1 MRKLFILILG
11 IFLVFS
17 LVGVG
22 FSNGNGDSDECT
34 CTSVSCPSCPDY
46 CTYGSITSSGTI
58 TIYFQFL
65 GTQTFGPYNY
75 KSPQDTFISRWCKC
89 DECHCSCWCAS
100 YTYYCGNWGECIHSG
115 CSCKD
120 EYCNGWCLHKA
131 KSAPN
136 EVPVYDG
143 PDFANC
149 GGSAGGD
156 CSTFGEKY
164 ERNSKTYSEATSC
177 TCSWCT
183 IRNYYECDSSQ
194 IDDSHPCS
202 SENCAP
208 DFVGG
213 RNYCCDSEQ
222 CAHLGNVVS
231 LSGYR
236 YRDSSVNPDLYCYD
250 SGSIVQYQGY
260 KLKCND
266 GNWEFIGGNKS
277 DFSDNCGKTIF
288 NYPLFFNSPDNNFY
302 PDGYGYKDS
311 YAIYP
316 VSFDGTKDIVASVI
330 PDETVEINEESVRY
344 KVFGEKTG
352 EFDVKF
358 KGDEEGNQFDLT
370 VNCYTPDKY
379 NCDSSHDDCWPG
391 SYCSQDNPTN
401 NFVSDDD
408 IAKVKLGVRILN
420 NNSDVKCWINGENIL
435 DETEF
440 KDLVWS
446 DEIALEDY
454 NLIACKVEA
463 KEANSGFDAKLYQTK
478 TGGSYFDFGDIDGG
492 IVTAPDCSI
501 STKWRYTDSV
511 SVDDW
516 KNKFDYDDSSWE
528 EKPQPFGSYLGIG
541 CTKKPEMIYSPPPGE
556 INLCD
561 GVPCESLTSESWCT
575 NPGAMYEYCCKWV
588 EEGQTACTQD
598 KLKTSGDIL
607 YLRKIIEPNYYFF
620 CCPNNTCAHLGE
632 CYDEGSHRLTV
643 AGEDG
648 SPCLWNCKNNR
659 WGKQQE
665 GAECEKDCDCA
676 DSDENNCVPTLHDL
690 SKKICCNIGECGLGV
705 ESRCT
710 DDSYCCP
717 SGHSTIYKG
726 NLCQCNA
733 GSWTCSNTAI
743 KTDYS
748 RILFSKNSNKHETTL
763 EVSETELRDI
773 NSANAKVL
781 VFFDK
786 KDYDGDITITGL
798 ENCSSFIST
807 TKPID
812 EKFEFD
818 SSSILSTD
826 KGLNCRL
833 KIEAPGLDNDE
844 YFFYTGSTLVL
855 EYI

>member
-11 IFLVFS
+11 FILVFV
-17 LVGVG
+17 LVGVDKVSG
-22 FSNGNGDSDECT
+22 CGCADSSCDCDSNRCDRDSTTNCADLTTWYHSSSESYTGLSYLNKRSFKESDCVSNGECGPCCDGGEDCDGGCYTKYNCKSNYVT
-34 CTSVSCPSCPDY
+34 CQEWEDCSSPTSCGNRGNCDCNINY
-46 CTYGSITSSGTI
+46 CKG
-58 TIYFQFL
+58 
-65 GTQTFGPYNY
+65 
-75 KSPQDTFISRWCKC
+75 WCKNRVN
-89 DECHCSCWCAS
+89 E
-100 YTYYCGNWGECIHSG
+100 GEI
-115 CSCKD
+115 
-120 EYCNGWCLHKA
+120 
-131 KSAPN
+131 
-136 EVPVYDG
+136 PVYNG
-143 PDFANC
+143 PSFANC
-149 GGSAGGD
+149 GGAAGD
-156 CSTFGEKY
+156 CSFDEDYSKY
-164 ERNSKTYSEATSC
+164 ESQSKGYTHTSYSTC

-194 IDDSHPCS
+194 MDDSHPCS

-231 LSGYR
+231 WSEDR
-236 YRDSSVNPDLYCYD
+236 HKDSSVNPDLYCYD
-250 SGSIVQYQGY
+250 SDSIVQYQGY

-266 GNWEFIGGNKS
+266 GNWEFIGGEKA
-277 DFSDNCGKTIF
+277 DFTDNCGKTIF

-311 YAIYP
+311 YVIYP

-330 PDETVEINEESVRY
+330 PDETVKINEENVRY
-344 KVFGEKTG
+344 KVFREETR

-358 KGDEEGNQFDLT
+358 KGDEEGNQFNLS

-408 IAKVKLGVRILN
+408 IAKVKLGVKILN

-454 NLIACKVEA
+454 NLIACKVTA
-463 KEANSGFDAKLYQTK
+463 RGTNSKFKASLRNGFI
-478 TGGSYFDFGDIDGG
+478 YFDFSDE
-492 IVTAPDCSI
+492 S
-501 STKWRYTDSV
+501 KWKYNDSV
-511 SVDDW
+511 SGDDW
-516 KNKFDYDDSSWE
+516 KNNFDSDWDT
-528 EKPQPFGSYLGIG
+528 KNQPITLANY
-541 CTKKPEMIYSPPPGE
+541 
-556 INLCD
+556 
-561 GVPCESLTSESWCT
+561 
-575 NPGAMYEYCCKWV
+575 
-588 EEGQTACTQD
+588 
-598 KLKTSGDIL
+598 GDIL
-607 YLRKIIEPNYYFF
+607 YLRKRVEPNYLFY
-620 CCPNNTCAHLGE
+620 CCPNNSCAHPQE
-632 CYDEGSHRLTV
+632 DKICWEEGDYNLTV
-643 AGEDG
+643 SGESDE
-648 SPCLWNCKNNR
+648 STKCLWDCKNGIWR
-659 WGKQQE
+659 KREE
-665 GAECEKDCDCA
+665 GGLCYRHCDCA
-676 DSDENNCVPTLHDL
+676 DSDENYCVPTLHDL

-705 ESRCT
+705 ESRCNK
-710 DDSYCCP
+710 DSYCCP

-786 KDYDGDITITGL
+786 SNYNRNLKIKGSGDCSFNLNKPI
-798 ENCSSFIST
+798 ENKLIEDLGGVST
-807 TKPID
+807 TGGFSCKLEITVDGMD
-812 EKFEFD
+812 E
-818 SSSILSTD
+818 
-826 KGLNCRL
+826 
-833 KIEAPGLDNDE
+833 DE

-855 EYI
+855 EYIY

>member
-11 IFLVFS
+11 FILVFG
-17 LVGVG
+17 LVGTVLA
-22 FSNGNGDSDECT
+22 SKCTPNCTDCT
-34 CTSVSCPSCPDY
+34 CSSCEGCVSYGCDDTCSSGILTSTSKKTWYYAKNQQKSFTFSSKQYYSSTKTFHDKSYDCERCGTCGDGCGGTCCYDYCDDCDSVSINCKGWQECYDDDTSGCLDDSTGCVCVDDY
-46 CTYGSITSSGTI
+46 C
-58 TIYFQFL
+58 
-65 GTQTFGPYNY
+65 
-75 KSPQDTFISRWCKC
+75 K
-89 DECHCSCWCAS
+89 
-100 YTYYCGNWGECIHSG
+100 
-115 CSCKD
+115 
-120 EYCNGWCLHKA
+120 GWCMNNA
-131 KSAPN
+131 
-136 EVPVYDG
+136 PVYDG
-143 PDFANC
+143 LASC
-149 GGSAGGD
+149 SAASDGD
-156 CSTFGEKY
+156 WVATTAFSSKPPKY
-164 ERNSKTYSEATSC
+164 ELDTDYHSANMDGGCYCNYYEIKK
-177 TCSWCT
+177 
-183 IRNYYECDSSQ
+183 YYECDSSQ

-202 SENCAP
+202 SGNCAP

-213 RNYCCDSEQ
+213 RNYCCDSEH
-222 CAHLGNVVS
+222 CAHRGDDVTCLSSWGCDICGPDGGEAKCYGN
-231 LSGYR
+231 GKE
-236 YRDSSVNPDLYCYD
+236 
-250 SGSIVQYQGY
+250 IQYQGY

-266 GNWEFIGGNKS
+266 GNWEFIGGEKA
-277 DFSDNCGKTIF
+277 DFTDNCGKTIF

-311 YAIYP
+311 YVIYP
-316 VSFDGTKDIVASVI
+316 VSFEGTKDIVASVI
-330 PDETVEINEESVRY
+330 PDETVKINGENVRY
-344 KVFGEKTG
+344 KVFREETG
-352 EFDVKF
+352 RFDVKF
-358 KGDEEGNQFDLT
+358 KGDEEGDQFNLS
-370 VNCYTPDKY
+370 VNCYTPNKY

-454 NLIACKVEA
+454 NLIACKVTA
-463 KEANSGFDAKLYQTK
+463 RGTNSKFKASLRNGFI
-478 TGGSYFDFGDIDGG
+478 YFDFSDE
-492 IVTAPDCSI
+492 S
-501 STKWRYTDSV
+501 KWRYTDSV
-511 SVDDW
+511 SGDDW
-516 KNKFDYDDSSWE
+516 KNNFDSDWDT
-528 EKPQPFGSYLGIG
+528 KNQPITLA
-541 CTKKPEMIYSPPPGE
+541 
-556 INLCD
+556 N
-561 GVPCESLTSESWCT
+561 
-575 NPGAMYEYCCKWV
+575 
-588 EEGQTACTQD
+588 
-598 KLKTSGDIL
+598 SGDIL
-607 YLRKIIEPNYYFF
+607 YLRKRVEPNYLFY
-620 CCPNNTCAHLGE
+620 CCPNNSCAHPQE
-632 CYDEGSHRLTV
+632 DIICWEEGAYNLTV
-643 AGEDG
+643 SGE
-648 SPCLWNCKNNR
+648 SEESTKCLWDCKNGIWR
-659 WGKQQE
+659 KRKE
-665 GAECEKDCDCA
+665 GGLCYRHCDCA

-717 SGHSTIYKG
+717 SGHLTIYKG

-733 GSWTCSNTAI
+733 GSWNCSNTAI

-748 RILFSKNSNKHETTL
+748 RILFSKNSNKDETTL

-773 NSANAKVL
+773 NSANAKIL